1 MLNHVEKLDIRENSR
16 IKFSNEFKTILN
28 TFFLCNSGIHEIEQV
43 EGFEPEVSKVRRKY
57 VEPALTFTLPGQMD
71 FGFESD

>member
-1 MLNHVEKLDIRENSR
+1 MLNYVEKLDIRENSR
-16 IKFSNEFKTILN
+16 IKFFNEFRTILN
-28 TFFLCNSGIHEIEQV
+28 TFFLFNSGIHEIEQV
-43 EGFEPEVSKVRRKY
+43 EEFEPKVSKVRRKY